1 MDICCDQQSVFVH
14 AFGAEIAMRLDT
26 SLLVVNG
33 DGYFSF
39 LFCLEIFSFFFE
51 EIIII
56 FAWLCPFLPINFR
69 LFIIK
74 EISLCGLCYVAFRI
88 SGPFVH
94 MSTVD

>member
-39 LFCLEIFSFFFE
+39 LFCLEMFF
-51 EIIII
+51 
-56 FAWLCPFLPINFR
+56 LFLFKK
-69 LFIIK
+69 L
-74 EISLCGLCYVAFRI
+74 L
-88 SGPFVH
+88 
-94 MSTVD
+94 